1 MSYDEFMDAV
11 GTGSD
16 VELPEYVELD
26 NVDLPFKET
35 DLPWEETSKPSTD
48 IPAWAYEI
56 PQDHSPVETSE
67 EYVENGSSE
76 PASDYPWDDT
86 SSKPSTDILPWAYEI
101 PQDNSPMDQNVDY
114 PLDAGTTEHILPF
127 NPASADVTEEMSAP
141 EAAVVPPV
149 SEVAE
154 TEEPVAVSPVTEE
167 PVAVSPETSEKEA
180 ENPAIPS
187 EDANPSEG
195 KEEKVYLVT
204 LLANGTSI
212 SEKVDAKT
220 EEEALQIARAA
231 HPELTDID
239 YKVAVDVNSPGGKK
253 EKKYRVMLFP
263 KDADHII
270 EEYEAKSD
278 EEAIQMACT
287 AHPEFTEFYYKT
299 AHEIDQELPPPVMLE
314 DDFAE
319 VKEKNLSEEESSKL
333 YILQHYGISPDMLNA
348 LASGDFS
355 KTWEMIQKANAENEA
370 VKAKLLAEAG
380 NVRDDR
386 IKIIKYLVDEAT
398 RKPEFSKQ
406 ILLEHKSFKRCYET
420 IKKHLMEEFE
430 GHRDSVVQV
439 DDDKVY
445 RWAVDYYNL
454 DDYAEIMEERRKA
467 EEKRIEQEEKKRA
480 EEAKRKKKAADAK
493 SKTKTKTKP
502 AAKAE
507 KKAKTEAKAEPKA
520 EPEYLKDSDCQVV
533 AENGQLTFAF

>member
-1 MSYDEFMDAV
+1 MKVVKRD
-11 GTGSD
+11 GKI
-16 VELPEYVELD
+16 
-26 NVDLPFKET
+26 VDF
-35 DLPWEETSKPSTD
+35 DRSK
-48 IPAWAYEI
+48 I
-56 PQDHSPVETSE
+56 
-67 EYVENGSSE
+67 
-76 PASDYPWDDT
+76 
-86 SSKPSTDILPWAYEI
+86 
-101 PQDNSPMDQNVDY
+101 
-114 PLDAGTTEHILPF
+114 
-127 NPASADVTEEMSAP
+127 
-141 EAAVVPPV
+141 VV
-149 SEVAE
+149 A
-154 TEEPVAVSPVTEE
+154 
-167 PVAVSPETSEKEA
+167 
-180 ENPAIPS
+180 
-187 EDANPSEG
+187 
-195 KEEKVYLVT
+195 
-204 LLANGTSI
+204 
-212 SEKVDAKT
+212 
-220 EEEALQIARAA
+220 
-231 HPELTDID
+231 
-239 YKVAVDVNSPGGKK
+239 
-253 EKKYRVMLFP
+253 
-263 KDADHII
+263 
-270 EEYEAKSD
+270 
-278 EEAIQMACT
+278 
-287 AHPEFTEFYYKT
+287 
-299 AHEIDQELPPPVMLE
+299 
-314 DDFAE
+314 
-319 VKEKNLSEEESSKL
+319 
-333 YILQHYGISPDMLNA
+333 
-348 LASGDFS
+348 
-355 KTWEMIQKANAENEA
+355 IQKANAENEA